1 MPDPLLEAR
10 ILAAH
15 RRTPDPHPQYLLRAD
30 VPAAT
35 GYDDSEL
42 RAQVEAAVEQ
52 SGNVD
57 AALIEHKADTGN
69 PHQVTADQ
77 VGAEAAGVA
86 GYLMAEHVATYHPD
100 HIDGGPFVGAT
111 FDRNADGGG
120 F

>member
-15 RRTPDPHPQYLLRAD
+15 RRTPDPHPQYLLRSEVAE
-30 VPAAT
+30 AA
-35 GYDDSEL
+35 GYDDSAL
-42 RAQVEAAVEQ
+42 RAEVAAAVEQ

-57 AALIEHKADTGN
+57 AALIEHKADHGN
-69 PHQVTADQ
+69 PHNVTAAQ

-86 GYLMAEHVATYHPD
+86 GALMIDHVATYHPD